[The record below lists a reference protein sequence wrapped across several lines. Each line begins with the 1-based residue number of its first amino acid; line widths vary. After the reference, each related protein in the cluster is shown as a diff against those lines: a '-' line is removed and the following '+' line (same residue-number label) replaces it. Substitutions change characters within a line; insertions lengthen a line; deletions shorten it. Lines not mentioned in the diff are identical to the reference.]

1 VAVIGAGGG
10 VGHACLKLLLK
21 LGVRVRAVV
30 RDPAKYQY
38 RFFGRA
44 EVVPGDVRDQQAL
57 EKALQGCAAV
67 IYAASSKD
75 FWGAEDVDHR
85 GVERTAAAAL
95 ACGCLRIVLVSSM
108 YVNKEKYRFK
118 PLRVM
123 LNHVRWG
130 MMDAKFRGEEALR
143 ASGIDYC
150 IVRPG
155 GLDHG
160 NIPGTADHVCVLP
173 KDSESV
179 PAGSRSVWRADVAAV
194 CVAAVSD
201 PSSSRTT
208 VEVVARA
215 RTGAD
220 PPFSKRQLFAGIEP
234 DPPRRLPLV
243 VLGKAV
249 LGPPVRKINQTG
261 LKELQA
267 LALQNSIEPEDSFL
281 FVEM

>member
-1 VAVIGAGGG
+1 MCLSSPRDGPGPVAVIGAGGG
-10 VGHACLKLLLK
+10 VGHAGLKLLL

-108 YVNKEKYRFK
+108 YVNMEKYRFK

-179 PAGSRSVWRADVAAV
+179 PAGS
-194 CVAAVSD
+194 D

-220 PPFSKRQLFAGIEP
+220 PPFSK
-234 DPPRRLPLV
+234 
-243 VLGKAV
+243 
-249 LGPPVRKINQTG
+249 
-261 LKELQA
+261 
-267 LALQNSIEPEDSFL
+267 
-281 FVEM
+281 